1 MDTKEAIMKP
11 SLVRLLIIV
20 VIMACAGA
28 IFSSVM
34 PDYLKN
40 HIGIEGD
47 VRGALEIPRELP
59 GFLLVFITGVLVSMR
74 RHNAFGG
81 VFLIG
86 IAAFIGL
93 AFLVNTLPT
102 FVIFMV
108 LWSTATHAFM
118 PLRDA
123 VAIDLAGVDRRG
135 WILGRIGAFRSVG
148 LILGSAAVWLL
159 MEYYKADFSTI
170 WIFAAGIMVLGAIF
184 SFTLPERKV
193 KNRSVKK
200 VKRFLYQKEYRLYYL
215 LCMLFGARK
224 QIFLTFAPWML
235 VSMFA
240 QTAPDLALLMGIS
253 AGLGLFIKPFFGN
266 MIDRFGERMILMVDA
281 VLIVVLCTG
290 YAVVPNLFQPG
301 VALLLLYSF
310 FVMDELLFSLSMA
323 RTTYLSSIVHDKNDM
338 IPTMGLG
345 GTLDHAVSMIVP
357 LIGGILWVTIAPWAV
372 FTFAGLVAIVTFFVV
387 RRIPGKPEMD
397 HQTAH

>member
-1 MDTKEAIMKP
+1 MSDMKP
-11 SLVRLLIIV
+11 SLIKLLIIV
-20 VIMACAGA
+20 ALMACAGA
-28 IFSSVM
+28 TFSSVM

-59 GFLLVFITGVLVSMR
+59 GFLLVFITGIIVSMR
-74 RHNAFGG
+74 RHNAFGA

-93 AFLVNTLPT
+93 AFLVKTLPV
-102 FVIFMV
+102 FIIFMV
-108 LWSTATHAFM
+108 LWSTSTHAFM

-123 VAIDLAGVDRRG
+123 VAIDLAGVERRG
-135 WILGRIGAFRSVG
+135 WILGRIGAFRSGG
-148 LILGSAAVWLL
+148 LIIGTAAVWLL
-159 MEYYKADFSTI
+159 MEHFKADFRAI
-170 WIFAAGIMVLGAIF
+170 WIFAAVIMLLGAIF
-184 SFTLPERKV
+184 SFTLPERKE

-200 VKRFLYQKEYRLYYL
+200 VKRFLYRKEYRLYYL

-235 VSMFA
+235 VSLFA
-240 QTAPDLALLMGIS
+240 QTAPDLAVVMGIS
-253 AGLGLFIKPFFGN
+253 AILGLFIKPWFGN
-266 MIDRFGERMILMVDA
+266 MIDRFGERTILMVDA
-281 VLIVVLCTG
+281 VLIALLCTG
-290 YAVVPNLFQPG
+290 YAVVPNVFQPG

-310 FVMDELLFSLSMA
+310 FIMDELLFSLAMA

-387 RRIPGKPEMD
+387 RHIPRKPD
-397 HQTAH
+397 LIR

>member
-1 MDTKEAIMKP
+1 MKS
-11 SLVRLLIIV
+11 SLIRLLIIV
-20 VIMACAGA
+20 SIMACAGA
-28 IFSSVM
+28 VFSSVM

-93 AFLVNTLPT
+93 AFLVNTLPA

-108 LWSTATHAFM
+108 LWSTAAHAFM
-118 PLRDA
+118 PMRDA

-135 WILGRIGAFRSVG
+135 WILGRIGAFRSAG
-148 LILGSAAVWLL
+148 LILGTAAVWLL
-159 MEYYKADFSTI
+159 MEHFGLDFRTI
-170 WIFAAGIMVLGAIF
+170 WMFAAGIMLLGAIF
-184 SFTLPERKV
+184 SFTLPERKE
-193 KNRSVKK
+193 KK
-200 VKRFLYQKEYRLYYL
+200 SAKKIKRFLYRKEYRLFYL

-235 VSMFA
+235 VSLFA
-240 QTAPDLALLMGIS
+240 QKAPDLAVVMGIS
-253 AGLGLFIKPFFGN
+253 AILGLFIKPWFGN
-266 MIDRFGERMILMVDA
+266 MIDRFGERTILMVDA
-281 VLIVVLCTG
+281 VLIVLLCSG
-290 YAVVPNLFQPG
+290 YAVVPNVFQPG
-301 VALLLLYSF
+301 AALLLLYSF
-310 FVMDELLFSLSMA
+310 FIMDELLFSLAMA
-323 RTTYLSSIVHDKNDM
+323 RTTYLSSIVHDKHDM

-345 GTLDHAVSMIVP
+345 GTLDHAVYMIVP
-357 LIGGILWVTIAPWAV
+357 LIGGILWVTVAPWAV

-387 RRIPGKPEMD
+387 RRIPRKHEID
-397 HQTAH
+397 CKSAL

>member
-1 MDTKEAIMKP
+1 MKP
-11 SLVRLLIIV
+11 SLIRLLIIV
-20 VIMACAGA
+20 AIMACAGA

-40 HIGIEGD
+40 QIGIDGD
-47 VRGALEIPRELP
+47 VRGALEVPRELP
-59 GFLLVFITGVLVSMR
+59 GFLLVFITGILVSMR

-135 WILGRIGAFRSVG
+135 WILGRIGAFRSGG
-148 LILGSAAVWLL
+148 LILGTGAVWIL
-159 MEYYKADFSTI
+159 MEQLNADFRTI

-184 SFTLPERKV
+184 SFTLPERKE
-193 KNRSVKK
+193 KKTSVEKK
-200 VKRFLYQKEYRLYYL
+200 VKRFLYRKEYRLYYL

-235 VSMFA
+235 VSLFA
-240 QTAPDLALLMGIS
+240 QTAPDLAVVMGIS
-253 AGLGLFIKPFFGN
+253 AILGLFVKPWFGN
-266 MIDRFGERMILMVDA
+266 MIDRFGERTILMVDA
-281 VLIVVLCTG
+281 VLIMLLCSG

-301 VALLLLYSF
+301 IALLLLYSF
-310 FVMDELLFSLSMA
+310 FIMDELLFSLAMA

-372 FTFAGLVAIVTFFVV
+372 FAFAGLVAIATFFVV
-387 RRIPGKPEMD
+387 RRIPRK
-397 HQTAH
+397 A

>member
-1 MDTKEAIMKP
+1 MKP
-11 SLVRLLIIV
+11 SLIRLLIIV
-20 VIMACAGA
+20 ALIACAGA
-28 IFSSVM
+28 TFSSVM
-34 PDYLKN
+34 PDFLKN

-47 VRGALEIPRELP
+47 VRGALEVPRELP
-59 GFLLVFITGVLVSMR
+59 GFLLVFITGILVSMR

-93 AFLVNTLPT
+93 AFLVKTLPT

-135 WILGRIGAFRSVG
+135 WVLGRIGAFRSGG
-148 LILGSAAVWLL
+148 LILGTGAVWLL
-159 MEYYKADFSTI
+159 MKHFEADFRTI
-170 WIFAAGIMVLGAIF
+170 WIFAAGIMLLGAIF
-184 SFTLPERKV
+184 SFTLPERKEKNKSV
-193 KNRSVKK
+193 KN
-200 VKRFLYQKEYRLYYL
+200 VKRFLYRKEYRLYYL

-235 VSMFA
+235 VSLFA
-240 QTAPDLALLMGIS
+240 QTAPDLAVVMGIS
-253 AGLGLFIKPFFGN
+253 AILGLFVKPWFGN
-266 MIDRFGERMILMVDA
+266 MIDRFGERTILMVDA
-281 VLIVVLCTG
+281 VLIALLCTG

-310 FVMDELLFSLSMA
+310 FVMDELLFSLAMA

-357 LIGGILWVTIAPWAV
+357 LIGGILWVVIAPWAV
-372 FTFAGLVAIVTFFVV
+372 FTFAGLVAIVTIFVV
-387 RRIPGKPEMD
+387 RRIPGKPI
-397 HQTAH
+397 QLR

>member
-1 MDTKEAIMKP
+1 MKP
-11 SLVRLLIIV
+11 SLIKLLIIV
-20 VIMACAGA
+20 ALMACAGA
-28 IFSSVM
+28 TFSSVM

-59 GFLLVFITGVLVSMR
+59 GFLLVFITGIIVSMR
-74 RHNAFGG
+74 RHNAFGA

-93 AFLVNTLPT
+93 AFLVKTLPV

-108 LWSTATHAFM
+108 LWSTSTHAFM

-123 VAIDLAGVDRRG
+123 VAIDLAGVERRG
-135 WILGRIGAFRSVG
+135 WILGRIGAFRSGG
-148 LILGSAAVWLL
+148 LILGTGAVWLL
-159 MEYYKADFSTI
+159 MEHFKADFRAI
-170 WIFAAGIMVLGAIF
+170 WIFAAGIMLLGAIF
-184 SFTLPERKV
+184 SFTLPERKER
-193 KNRSVKK
+193 KKPAEK
-200 VKRFLYQKEYRLYYL
+200 VKRFLYRKEYKLYYL

-235 VSMFA
+235 VSLFA
-240 QTAPDLALLMGIS
+240 QTAPDLAVVMGIS
-253 AGLGLFIKPFFGN
+253 AILGLFIKPWFGN
-266 MIDRFGERMILMVDA
+266 MIDRFGERTILMVDA
-281 VLIVVLCTG
+281 VLIALLCTG
-290 YAVVPNLFQPG
+290 YAVVPNVFQPG

-310 FVMDELLFSLSMA
+310 FIMDELLFSLAMA

-387 RRIPGKPEMD
+387 RRIPPKLDP
-397 HQTAH
+397 AHA

>member
-1 MDTKEAIMKP
+1 MKP
-11 SLVRLLIIV
+11 SLIKLLIIV
-20 VIMACAGA
+20 ALMACAGA
-28 IFSSVM
+28 TFSSVM

-40 HIGIEGD
+40 HIGIDGD

-59 GFLLVFITGVLVSMR
+59 GFLLVFITGIIVSMR
-74 RHNAFGG
+74 RHNAFGA

-93 AFLVNTLPT
+93 AFLVKTLPV

-108 LWSTATHAFM
+108 LWSTSTHAFM

-123 VAIDLAGVDRRG
+123 VAIDLAGVERRG
-135 WILGRIGAFRSVG
+135 WILGRIGAFRSGG
-148 LILGSAAVWLL
+148 LILGTGAVWLL
-159 MEYYKADFSTI
+159 MEHFKADFRAI
-170 WIFAAGIMVLGAIF
+170 WIFAAGIMLFGAIF
-184 SFTLPERKV
+184 SFTLPERKER
-193 KNRSVKK
+193 KKPAEK
-200 VKRFLYQKEYRLYYL
+200 VKRFLYRKEYKLYYL

-235 VSMFA
+235 VSLFA
-240 QTAPDLALLMGIS
+240 QTAPDLAVVMGIS
-253 AGLGLFIKPFFGN
+253 AVLGLFIKPWFGN
-266 MIDRFGERMILMVDA
+266 MIDRFGERTILMVDA
-281 VLIVVLCTG
+281 VLIAMLCTG
-290 YAVVPNLFQPG
+290 YAVVPNVFQPG

-310 FVMDELLFSLSMA
+310 FIMDELLFSLAMA

-357 LIGGILWVTIAPWAV
+357 LIGGILWVMIAPWAV

-387 RRIPGKPEMD
+387 RRIPPKPD
-397 HQTAH
+397 PLHV

>member
-1 MDTKEAIMKP
+1 MKP

-20 VIMACAGA
+20 AVIASAGA

-40 HIGIEGD
+40 DIGIKGD
-47 VRGALEIPRELP
+47 VRGGLEVPRELP
-59 GFLLVFITGVLVSMR
+59 GFLLVFITGILVSMR
-74 RHNAFGG
+74 RRNAFGG

-93 AFLVNTLPT
+93 AFVVTALPA

-108 LWSTATHAFM
+108 LWSTAAHAFM

-123 VAIDLAGVDRRG
+123 EAIDIAGVARRG
-135 WILGRIGAFRSVG
+135 WVLGRIGAFRSGG
-148 LILGSAAVWLL
+148 LILGSGAVWLL
-159 MEYYKADFSTI
+159 MKYFKADFKTT
-170 WIFAAGIMVLGAIF
+170 WLFAAGIMVLGAIL
-184 SFTLPERKV
+184 SFTLPE
-193 KNRSVKK
+193 KK
-200 VKRFLYQKEYRLYYL
+200 KTSPIKAKRFLYRKEYRLYYV
-215 LCMLFGARK
+215 LCMLFGSRK

-235 VSMFA
+235 VSLYA
-240 QTAPDLALLMGIS
+240 QTAPDIAFVMGIS
-253 AGLGLFIKPFFGN
+253 ALLGLFVKPWFGN
-266 MIDRFGERMILMVDA
+266 MIDRLGERTILMADA
-281 VLIVVLCTG
+281 VLILLLCSG

-301 VALLLLYSF
+301 TALFLLYSF
-310 FVMDELLFSLSMA
+310 FVMDELLFSLAMA

-357 LIGGILWVTIAPWAV
+357 LIGGILWVAVAPWAV
-372 FTFAGLVAIVTFFVV
+372 FAFAGLVAIMTFFIV
-387 RRIPGKPEMD
+387 RRLPPEARQS
-397 HQTAH
+397 HSVTA

>member
-1 MDTKEAIMKP
+1 MKP
-11 SLVRLLIIV
+11 SLIRLLIIV
-20 VIMACAGA
+20 ALMACAGA
-28 IFSSVM
+28 VFSSVM

-59 GFLLVFITGVLVSMR
+59 GFLLVFITGIIVSMR

-93 AFLVNTLPT
+93 AFLVKTLPA

-108 LWSTATHAFM
+108 LWSTSTHAFM

-148 LILGSAAVWLL
+148 LIIGTAAVWLL
-159 MEYYKADFSTI
+159 MEHFRLDFKTI

-184 SFTLPERKV
+184 SFTLPERKE
-193 KNRSVKK
+193 KNRSIKK
-200 VKRFLYQKEYRLYYL
+200 VKRFLYRKEYRLYYL

-235 VSMFA
+235 VSLFA
-240 QTAPDLALLMGIS
+240 QTAPDLAVVMGIS
-253 AGLGLFIKPFFGN
+253 AILGLFIKPWFGN
-266 MIDRFGERMILMVDA
+266 MIDRFGERTILMVDA
-281 VLIVVLCTG
+281 VLIALLCTG

-301 VALLLLYSF
+301 IALLLLYSF
-310 FVMDELLFSLSMA
+310 FIMDELLFSLAMA

-387 RRIPGKPEMD
+387 RHIPRKPTPSGEPVA
-397 HQTAH
+397 TAG

>member
-1 MDTKEAIMKP
+1 
-11 SLVRLLIIV
+11 
-20 VIMACAGA
+20 MACAGA
-28 IFSSVM
+28 VFSSVM

-59 GFLLVFITGVLVSMR
+59 GFLLVFITGILVSMR

-93 AFLVNTLPT
+93 AFLVKTLPM
-102 FVIFMV
+102 FIIFMV
-108 LWSTATHAFM
+108 LWSTAAHAFM

-135 WILGRIGAFRSVG
+135 WILGRIGAFRSGG
-148 LILGSAAVWLL
+148 LIIGAAAVWLL
-159 MEYYKADFSTI
+159 MEQLKADFRII
-170 WIFAAGIMVLGAIF
+170 WIFAAGIMLLGAIF
-184 SFTLPERKV
+184 SFTLPERKE

-200 VKRFLYQKEYRLYYL
+200 VKRFLYRKEYRLYYL

-235 VSMFA
+235 VSLFA
-240 QTAPDLALLMGIS
+240 QTAPDLAVVMGIS
-253 AGLGLFIKPFFGN
+253 AILGLFIKPWFGN
-266 MIDRFGERMILMVDA
+266 MIDRFGERTILMVDA
-281 VLIVVLCTG
+281 VLIVLLCTG
-290 YAVVPNLFQPG
+290 YAVVPNLFGPG
-301 VALLLLYSF
+301 IALLLLYSF
-310 FVMDELLFSLSMA
+310 FIMDELLFSLAMA

-387 RRIPGKPEMD
+387 RRIPRKLEMG